1 VAPGF
6 EELSVPSLSPT
17 VSPATSPALA
27 HLGWDDRW
35 ADALTAQAEPSLTPG
50 RVSRI
55 DRGACTILTAAGPA
69 RAATER
75 ATALAVG
82 DWVTLRPGSTPDDLW
97 GVAAILPRRSAFHR
111 ATDDPGASPQVVA
124 ANIDTVLLVSA
135 VDGHLSARHLER
147 YLALAW
153 QSGAV
158 PVVVISKA
166 DLASPESLAEWTA
179 STRAAAGRA
188 AVHVVSASTGR
199 GIEGLAT
206 YLEPGRTVAL
216 LGLSGAGKSTLVN
229 LLAGEPVLA
238 VGDVRADGQGR
249 HTTTYRELVLLPG
262 RGLVIDTPGM
272 RALSVAGA
280 AEGVR
285 QAFADIEALAAK
297 CPFADCSHRDEAGCA
312 VRAAVKT
319 GILDSRRLASWR
331 RLLDQGS
338 RPTHEADRQQ
348 VVDRKRRKVAAK
360 TERRRRGGVARTAA
374 AATVAGGDGKAAHT
388 DHSPSG

>member
-1 VAPGF
+1 
-6 EELSVPSLSPT
+6 VPS
-17 VSPATSPALA
+17 VSPPVAPALA
-27 HLGWDDRW
+27 QLGWDERW
-35 ADALTAQAEPSLTPG
+35 AQTLAAEPRPSLTPG

-55 DRGACTILTAAGPA
+55 DRGVCTILTDTGPL

-75 ATALAVG
+75 AMALAVG
-82 DWVTLRPGSTPDDLW
+82 DWVTLQPGSGPGDPDR
-97 GVAAILPRRSAFHR
+97 VARVLPRRTAFHR
-111 ATDDPGASPQVVA
+111 TTDRPGASPQVVA
-124 ANIDTVLLVSA
+124 ANIDTVLLVTA

-166 DLASPESLAEWTA
+166 DLASAESLAEWTA
-179 STRAAAGRA
+179 STEAAAGDA
-188 AVHVVSASTGR
+188 AICVVSAFTRR
-199 GIEGLAT
+199 GVEGLAA

-229 LLAGEPVLA
+229 LLAGAPVLA

-280 AEGVR
+280 VEGVR
-285 QAFADIEALAAK
+285 RAFTDLEELAAT
-297 CPFADCSHRDEAGCA
+297 CAFADCSHRDEAGCA
-312 VRAAVKT
+312 VRAAVKA
-319 GILDSRRLASWR
+319 GEVDGRRLASWR
-331 RLLDQGS
+331 RLLAQGS
-338 RPTHEADRQQ
+338 PPDPESDREAGRQQ
-348 VVDRKRRKVAAK
+348 VDDRKRRKVAAK
-360 TERRRRGGVARTAA
+360 TERRRLSGVAHTAA
-374 AATVAGGDGKAAHT
+374 SAAPTATAD
-388 DHSPSG
+388 PR